1 MSERCPFCHKPVAEA
16 VVQYGG
22 TCPSCF
28 ADIPGEDVA
37 TDPGEIVRA
46 QRRAK
51 DEADVRKQ
59 SMKQAWMFAP
69 VALAVLGFGVVA
81 LMPEPEITELVI
93 EDFAIDFDMKEWDPK
108 AGTKAQ
114 AAAKI
119 AKAEDA
125 AKAGPTDPADPADP
139 AAKATAAASAGSVAA
154 SAADGAALKG
164 ASAGASPVAGAATP
178 SLGTP
183 ASGMAAPSV
192 AASTGGAGMGLGGM
206 PEVTAERS
214 GPMLSASKKDEIVAV
229 VRSLMSRRK
238 ADIGEC
244 ITPGLSGSWMLKIT
258 FNEKGEVKA
267 VDLAPQGAAVPEFE
281 TCVEGNVKFWKLG
294 AQLDRELTV
303 PVPLNLKG

>member
-1 MSERCPFCHKPVAEA
+1 MSERCPFCHKPVAESI
-16 VVQYGG
+16 VQYGG

-28 ADIPGEDVA
+28 TDIPGEDVA

-46 QRRAK
+46 KRRAK

-59 SMKQAWMFAP
+59 SMKQAWVFAP
-69 VALAVLGFGVVA
+69 VALAVLGFGVFA

-114 AAAKI
+114 L
-119 AKAEDA
+119 A
-125 AKAGPTDPADPADP
+125 AKAADAKDAMKADAANP
-139 AAKATAAASAGSVAA
+139 AAKATEAGQAGANVAA
-154 SAADGAALKG
+154 SAAGGAAIKDA
-164 ASAGASPVAGAATP
+164 ASASATSAGMAPPSGGPSGAGMQAP
-178 SLGTP
+178 
-183 ASGMAAPSV
+183 GMAAS
-192 AASTGGAGMGLGGM
+192 SGGAGMGLGEM

-214 GPMLSASKKDEIVAV
+214 GPVLSASKKEEIVAV
-229 VRSLMSRRK
+229 VRNLMSKRK

-244 ITPGLSGSWMLKIT
+244 ITPGLAGSWMLKIT

-267 VDLAPQGAAVPEFE
+267 VDLAPQGPAAPEFE